1 METTNRNYGVRH
13 EIPPEGPTRWGNQ
26 LNGNMVMVSPNA
38 LQVSWPHS
46 LGQSVEWKHFLTL
59 LASGLECRPHSL
71 GQSVEWK
78 QVQAVSASDFLHLG
92 PTRWGNQLNGNFN
105 KFFSNRNNRGGPT
118 RWGNQLNGNDNFRG
132 LQKGAI
138 YHLKGP
144 TRWGNQLNGNSVVE
158 QVEV

>member
-1 METTNRNYGVRH
+1 MF
-13 EIPPEGPTRWGNQ
+13 
-26 LNGNMVMVSPNA
+26 MA
-38 LQVSWPHS
+38 
-46 LGQSVEWKHFLTL
+46 
-59 LASGLECRPHSL
+59 
-71 GQSVEWK
+71 
-78 QVQAVSASDFLHLG
+78 
-92 PTRWGNQLNGNFN
+92 
-105 KFFSNRNNRGGPT
+105 GPT